1 MLLAGP
7 AVLESKVIASPDDRR
22 RELAQIHIAKKDLG
36 IDEDTYRL
44 MLRTIARVD
53 SAADL
58 NAEGRRQVI
67 AHLKARGFKPR
78 ASASTSRRS
87 ASTQRSDWDWVNN
100 AAPDRQAT
108 LRKIAVMLKD
118 AEREKVY
125 ADGIARNMF
134 GIERVEF
141 CAPDQLRRIV
151 AALEYDR
158 RRRTEKAAG

>member
-1 MLLAGP
+1 MM
-7 AVLESKVIASPDDRR
+7 ASPDDRR
-22 RELAQIHIAKKDLG
+22 RELAQIHIAKKDLD
-36 IDEDTYRL
+36 IDDTTYRL
-44 MLRTIARVD
+44 MLQAIGRVN

-58 NAEGRRQVI
+58 NAEGRRQVL
-67 AHLKARGFKPR
+67 AHLKARGFKPK
-78 ASASTSRRS
+78 ASASSTRRS
-87 ASTQRSDWDWVNN
+87 AYQIRSDWDWVNN

-118 AEREKVY
+118 SEREKVY
-125 ADGIARNMF
+125 ADGIAKNMF

-158 RRRTEKAAG
+158 RRRADKAAP

>member
-1 MLLAGP
+1 M
-7 AVLESKVIASPDDRR
+7 IASPDDRR

-67 AHLKARGFKPR
+67 AHLKARGFKPKIPSKPSKFKD
-78 ASASTSRRS
+78 SA
-87 ASTQRSDWDWVNN
+87 WDWVNN
-100 AAPDRQAT
+100 A
-108 LRKIAVMLKD
+108 
-118 AEREKVY
+118 
-125 ADGIARNMF
+125 
-134 GIERVEF
+134 
-141 CAPDQLRRIV
+141 APDQLRRIV

-158 RRRTEKAAG
+158 RRRAEKAAAP

>member
-1 MLLAGP
+1 M
-7 AVLESKVIASPDDRR
+7 IASPDDRR

-36 IDEDTYRL
+36 IDDDTHRL
-44 MLRTIARVD
+44 MLRTIARVE

-78 ASASTSRRS
+78 PGAKVQRNTASS
-87 ASTQRSDWDWVNN
+87 AWDWVNN

-118 AEREKVY
+118 AEREKAY
-125 ADGIARNMF
+125 AEGIAKNMF
-134 GIERVEF
+134 RIERVEF

-158 RRRTEKAAG
+158 RRRAEKAGAP

>member
-1 MLLAGP
+1 
-7 AVLESKVIASPDDRR
+7 VTVASADDRR

-36 IDEDTYRL
+36 IDDDTYRL

-67 AHLKARGFKPR
+67 AHLKARGFKPKPGAKVQR
-78 ASASTSRRS
+78 NTADSA
-87 ASTQRSDWDWVNN
+87 WDWVNN
-100 AAPDRQAT
+100 AAPDRQAM

-118 AEREKVY
+118 SEREKAY
-125 ADGIARNMF
+125 ADGIGRNMF

-141 CAPDQLRRIV
+141 CAPDQLHRIV

-158 RRRTEKAAG
+158 RRRREERDVR

>member
-1 MLLAGP
+1 M
-7 AVLESKVIASPDDRR
+7 IASPDDRR

-36 IDEDTYRL
+36 IDDDTHRL
-44 MLRTIARVD
+44 MLRTIARVE

-78 ASASTSRRS
+78 PGAKVQRNTASS
-87 ASTQRSDWDWVNN
+87 AWDWVNN

-118 AEREKVY
+118 AEREKAY
-125 ADGIARNMF
+125 ADGIAKNMF
-134 GIERVEF
+134 RIERVEF

-158 RRRTEKAAG
+158 RRRAEKAGAP

>member
-1 MLLAGP
+1 M
-7 AVLESKVIASPDDRR
+7 IASHDDRR

-36 IDEDTYRL
+36 IDDDTYRL

-53 SAADL
+53 SAGDL

-67 AHLKARGFKPR
+67 AHLKARGFKPK
-78 ASASTSRRS
+78 ASIKKVSGDT
-87 ASTQRSDWDWVNN
+87 TWDWVNN

-118 AEREKVY
+118 SEREKAY
-125 ADGIARNMF
+125 ADGIAKNMF

-151 AALEYDR
+151 SALVYDQR
-158 RRRTEKAAG
+158 RRAAR

>member
-1 MLLAGP
+1 M
-7 AVLESKVIASPDDRR
+7 IASPDDRR

-36 IDEDTYRL
+36 IDDDTYRL

-53 SAADL
+53 SSAKL

-78 ASASTSRRS
+78 PGAKVQRNTAHSA
-87 ASTQRSDWDWVNN
+87 AWGWVNN

-118 AEREKVY
+118 TEREKAY
-125 ADGIARNMF
+125 ADGIAKNMF
-134 GIERVEF
+134 RIERVEF

-158 RRRTEKAAG
+158 RRRAEKAAAP

>member
-1 MLLAGP
+1 M
-7 AVLESKVIASPDDRR
+7 IASPDDRR
-22 RELAQIHIAKKDLG
+22 RELAQIHIAKKDLD
-36 IDEDTYRL
+36 IDDDTYRL

-67 AHLKARGFKPR
+67 AHLKARGCKPR
-78 ASASTSRRS
+78 PGAKVQNSASS
-87 ASTQRSDWDWVNN
+87 AWDWVNN
-100 AAPDRQAT
+100 AAPDRRDM
-108 LRKIAVMLKD
+108 LRKIAVMLKA
-118 AEREKVY
+118 AEREKTY

-134 GIERVEF
+134 RIERVEF

-158 RRRTEKAAG
+158 RRRVEKAAAP

>member
-1 MLLAGP
+1 M
-7 AVLESKVIASPDDRR
+7 IASPDDRR

-36 IDEDTYRL
+36 IDDDTYRL

-67 AHLKARGFKPR
+67 AHLRARGFKPHKSMR
-78 ASASTSRRS
+78 KVHGDT
-87 ASTQRSDWDWVNN
+87 TWDWVNN

-118 AEREKVY
+118 SEREKAY
-125 ADGIARNMF
+125 ADGVARNMF

-158 RRRTEKAAG
+158 RRRAEKAPAP

>member
-1 MLLAGP
+1 M
-7 AVLESKVIASPDDRR
+7 ASPDDRR

-36 IDEDTYRL
+36 IDDDTYRL

-53 SAADL
+53 SAGDL

-67 AHLKARGFKPR
+67 AHLKARGFKPKQGVR
-78 ASASTSRRS
+78 ISHSSERTAH
-87 ASTQRSDWDWVNN
+87 SDWDWVNK

-118 AEREKVY
+118 AEREKAY

-134 GIERVEF
+134 RIERVEF
-141 CAPDQLRRIV
+141 CAPDQLRSIV

-158 RRRTEKAAG
+158 RRRAEKAAAP